1 MSTRTTHRC
10 QYVPKLIPEDNEC
23 RIYIRVCLD
32 CVISAL
38 HVLGHVQLS
47 IKFNLMISSYND
59 NIYLQE
65 IDVIL

>member
-1 MSTRTTHRC
+1 MLNRTIVRC
-10 QYVPKLIPEDNEC
+10 QLVPKLIPEDNEC
-23 RIYIRVCLD
+23 RLYIRVCLD
-32 CVISAL
+32 CVIYVL
-38 HVLGHVQLS
+38 HVLGHVQLA